1 MRAPLAAEFR
11 PMLAP
16 LAIILAAALAL
27 WLGPSLPP
35 SLAGLKEFGAY
46 FVLLAGAGVSLWFN
60 RGRAFVAAAS
70 LLAAYTGYRYGLTL
84 GIDSFAAR
92 AVYTA
97 AVVLV
102 PLNILVALL
111 LPERGVSYHGDYR
124 WLFIAAGELLFVAWV
139 ASSGRNALSGVAWQ
153 EMLEHWLLRS
163 PPAPFLGRLLFC
175 AAFTIAA
182 WRAWAPHFHKH
193 GGPVSPIAAGQA
205 GALVAFFIA
214 CEWARNEAAFGV
226 FSTAAGA
233 ILLVAMLQE
242 SHRLAFNDELTGL
255 PGRRALLE
263 AMAGLGPRYV
273 LAMGDVDHF
282 KSFNDTH
289 GHDIG
294 DQVLKLVAARL
305 AEVDGGGR
313 AFRYGG
319 EEFTVLFTDATLEE
333 AMPHLED
340 IRASVAAYRMAVRGE
355 NRPKAREQG
364 EKLRVQAAAFGRG
377 ADPEDSQPPDK
388 ILSVTISIGA
398 AEPPGA
404 GSEHAVTPAAV
415 LKAADEALYRAKR
428 GGRNRVSR

>member
-1 MRAPLAAEFR
+1 MIPAPARPAVAPAA
-11 PMLAP
+11 
-16 LAIILAAALAL
+16 ILAVAALSL
-27 WLGPSLPP
+27 WLGPTLPP
-35 SLAGLKEFGAY
+35 SLAGLKEAGAY
-46 FVLLAGAGVSLWFN
+46 FVLLAGAGMSLWFN
-60 RGRAFVAAAS
+60 RGRAFVATVS
-70 LLAAYTGYRYGLTL
+70 LLLAYAGYRYALDFGA
-84 GIDSFAAR
+84 DSFAAR

-124 WLFIAAGELLFVAWV
+124 WLFIVAGEILLVAWI
-139 ASSGRNALSGVAWQ
+139 ASSGRSALSGAAWQ
-153 EMLEHWLLRS
+153 EMLEHWLLRLPQARS
-163 PPAPFLGRLLFC
+163 LAVSILGRLLFS
-175 AAFTIAA
+175 AAFSAA
-182 WRAWAPHFHKH
+182 VWRAWLPHFPKP
-193 GGPVSPIAAGQA
+193 GGLVSPIGVGQA

-214 CEWARNEAAFGV
+214 CEWAANEAVFGV
-226 FSTAAGA
+226 FTAAAGA
-233 ILLVAMLQE
+233 ILVVAMLQE

-255 PGRRALLE
+255 PGRRALQE

-305 AEVDGGGR
+305 AEVEGGGR

-319 EEFTVLFTDATLEE
+319 EEFTVLFAAATLRE
-333 AMPHLED
+333 ALPHLEA
-340 IRASVAAYRMAVRGE
+340 IRASVEGYRMAMRGE
-355 NRPKAREQG
+355 DRPKEKDKG
-364 EKLRVQAAAFGRG
+364 EKLRAPEREEMQA
-377 ADPEDSQPPDK
+377 PEK
-388 ILSVTISIGA
+388 MLSVTLSIGA
-398 AEPPGA
+398 AEPGGDA
-404 GSEHAVTPAAV
+404 TTPIQV

>member
-1 MRAPLAAEFR
+1 MTRISPVLR
-11 PMLAP
+11 PALP
-16 LAIILAAALAL
+16 TVAILIAAALAL

-35 SLAGLKEFGAY
+35 SLAGLKEVGAY
-46 FVLLAGAGVSLWFN
+46 FVLFAGAGVSVWFN
-60 RGRAFVAAAS
+60 RGRAFVASVS
-70 LLAAYTGYRYGLTL
+70 LLIAYAGFRYGLGFGADSFTSRAAYT
-84 GIDSFAAR
+84 AM
-92 AVYTA
+92 
-97 AVVLV
+97 VVLV

-124 WLFIAAGELLFVAWV
+124 WLFIVAGELLFVAWI
-139 ASSGRNALSGVAWQ
+139 AASGRSALSGAVWQ
-153 EMLEHWLLRS
+153 AMLDHWLLRS
-163 PPAPFLGRLLFC
+163 PPAPFLGRILFC
-175 AAFTIAA
+175 AAFTAA
-182 WRAWAPHFHKH
+182 VWRALPPPPPRQ
-193 GGPVSPIAAGQA
+193 GGPVSPIAVGQA

-214 CEWARNEAAFGV
+214 CEWAANEAAFGV
-226 FSTAAGA
+226 FSAAAGA

-255 PGRRALLE
+255 PGRRALQE

-305 AEVDGGGR
+305 AEVEGGGR

-319 EEFTVLFTDATLEE
+319 EEFTVLFDGAALEE
-333 AMPHLED
+333 ALLHLEA
-340 IRASVAAYRMAVRGE
+340 IRASIEAYRMAVRGE
-355 NRPKAREQG
+355 DRPKEKEKG
-364 EKLRVQAAAFGRG
+364 EKLRAP
-377 ADPEDSQPPDK
+377 DSELPEK
-388 ILSVTISIGA
+388 MLSVTISIGA
-398 AEPPGA
+398 AEPA
-404 GSEHAVTPAAV
+404 GEATPAQV